1 MKKDSR
7 IYVAGHTGL
16 TGSAVVRE
24 LIRKGYENIVTVSS
38 KELDLR
44 NMIDTHWF
52 MQDNKPEYVFNCA
65 AHAGGIL
72 EAITCQGGMIYDNLM
87 IQANI
92 IDSCMW
98 ADVEKLL
105 NLASSCIYPVS
116 AKQPYTEEQLG
127 DGKTDENWS
136 YAIAKLAGVEMCRG
150 YHKQYGCNFIT
161 AIPCNLYGVNDNFDP
176 DKSHVIP
183 ALIRKF
189 HEANG
194 NTVEIWGDGKAR
206 REFLYVD
213 DFAKAAVM
221 LMEKYNYEDLYDG
234 VINMG
239 SGYDITIDELISEIR
254 NIVSDCDYKYNTDK
268 PKGIP
273 SKLMDNT
280 RIRNLGWEP
289 ETSLQEGIKNAYD
302 FYRTFN

>member
-1 MKKDSR
+1 M
-7 IYVAGHTGL
+7 

-24 LIRKGYENIVTVSS
+24 LERKGYENIITESS
-38 KELDLR
+38 KRIDLR
-44 NMIDTHWF
+44 DPIGTYWF
-52 MQDNKPEYVFNCA
+52 MDDNKPEYVFNCA

-72 EAITCQGGMIYDNLM
+72 EAIICQGGMIYDNLM

-92 IDSCMW
+92 IDSCMKTS
-98 ADVEKLL
+98 VKKLL
-105 NLASSCIYPVS
+105 NLASSCIYPIS

-176 DKSHVIP
+176 EKSHVIP
-183 ALIRKF
+183 ALIRKCC
-189 HEANG
+189 EWEG
-194 NTVEIWGDGKAR
+194 LEDVGIWGDGKAM
-206 REFLYVD
+206 REFLYID
-213 DFAKAAVM
+213 DFAQAAVM
-221 LMEKYNYEDLYDG
+221 LMEKYNYDDLYEG

-239 SGYDITIDELISEIR
+239 SGFDISITELACEIR
-254 NIVSDCDYKYNTDK
+254 DIIDPSIIFAFVDG

-273 SKLMDNT
+273 SKLMDNS

-289 ETSLQEGIKNAYD
+289 KTSLAEGIKKSYVY
-302 FYRTFN
+302 YRTLSQSG